1 MDLFGSN
8 GSQGFGVPLVRR
20 ASAIIKSCLPR
31 ATAEQLALVFGQDP
45 AADGDVS
52 VLTPI
57 IAADGPAFMQA

>member
-1 MDLFGSN
+1 MI
-8 GSQGFGVPLVRR
+8 R
-20 ASAIIKSCLPR
+20 SCLPR
-31 ATAEQLALVFGQDP
+31 ATAEALVLMFGQDP